1 MIGQWDDC
9 RPGFPLDYNYL
20 DNYYTMI
27 VIDLIK
33 QQVLDA
39 DPKAIQQIYFT
50 RNLNREGNVNM
61 TMFFLTEKAKENILD
76 FSQGTVQ
83 VL

>member
-1 MIGQWDDC
+1 
-9 RPGFPLDYNYL
+9 
-20 DNYYTMI
+20 MI

-50 RNLNREGNVNM
+50 RNLNREENVNI

-76 FSQGTVQ
+76 FSQGF
-83 VL
+83 LDFWSIPSKRKLS